1 MHKVS
6 DIHKVLLI
14 LVGMTSL
21 FLRERKREMKT
32 IILYWSN
39 LCVSCPSIFKCEAQR
54 KSLSSN

>member
-14 LVGMTSL
+14 LVGMTLL
-21 FLRERKREMKT
+21 FLKERKKENEDL
-32 IILYWSN
+32 LYWSN
-39 LCVSCPSIFKCEAQR
+39 LCVSCTSIFKCEAQL

>member
-14 LVGMTSL
+14 LVGMTLL
-21 FLRERKREMKT
+21 FLKERKKENEDL
-32 IILYWSN
+32 LYWSN
-39 LCVSCPSIFKCEAQR
+39 LCVSCPSIFKCEAQL